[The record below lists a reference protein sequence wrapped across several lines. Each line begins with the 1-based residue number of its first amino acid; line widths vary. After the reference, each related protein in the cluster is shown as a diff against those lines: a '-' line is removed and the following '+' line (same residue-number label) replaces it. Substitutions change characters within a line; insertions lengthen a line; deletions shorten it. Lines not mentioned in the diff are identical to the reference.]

1 VVCSVAREFIEKEE
15 GMSHAQDSRCSR
27 TTRAL
32 VAMFFVCSVGS
43 PQLMAAGNLVWVA
56 ENPVPTE
63 KNPPG
68 DIPDDQVFLS
78 YHSPLG
84 FTLQVPEG
92 WSRTDRADGTRFF
105 DKYDVIEATVT
116 PASAAPSEQSVR
128 SREAAELVAN
138 GRAAKIGSIK
148 EMKLKGGPAV
158 RITYT
163 ANSEPNAVTNKQ
175 VRLEHER
182 FIFFKDGRLAT
193 IDFAAPAG
201 ADNADQ
207 WQLMSNSFR
216 WN

>member
-1 VVCSVAREFIEKEE
+1 
-15 GMSHAQDSRCSR
+15 
-27 TTRAL
+27 
-32 VAMFFVCSVGS
+32 MFFVCLVGS
-43 PQLMAAGNLVWVA
+43 PQLLVGNSVLAAEKPA
-56 ENPVPTE
+56 PAE

-78 YHSPLG
+78 YRSPLG

-92 WSRTDRADGTRFF
+92 WSRKDQTDGTRFF

-128 SREAAELVAN
+128 SREAAELAAN
-138 GRAAKIGSIK
+138 GRAVKIGTIK
-148 EMKLKGGPAV
+148 EVRLKGGPAV

-175 VRLEHER
+175 IRLEHER
-182 FIFFKDGRLAT
+182 FIFFKDGRIGT

-216 WN
+216 WD